1 MWSSD
6 LKSDNL
12 KLRWLIAIT
21 LLVNA
26 AALLNPLIVEGDSVT
41 YAALAQ
47 HMAVHN
53 NWADLMLDGRSWL
66 DKPHFPFWVTA
77 LSFELLGPS
86 SFAYS
91 LPGFL
96 FHLMGGYFTYRIAR
110 LLFDRNTA
118 LLALL
123 VFLSAYHVM
132 YTSSAVKAEAFLTG
146 TITGAC
152 YYWLRFDA
160 DAKWKYLV
168 LGAAFSAMSVM
179 TKGVCT
185 LITITSGLVC
195 MWLYLGQWRKLWS
208 AKWLLAAVLTC
219 LFMAPELMALYLQFD
234 VNPQKNLLGQDQV
247 SGIRFFLWDSQL
259 GRFFKSG
266 VPSTG
271 ESSPLYF
278 VHVFLWAFM
287 PWVLAFVAALVDGAR
302 RFAVVDKPERA
313 KLVFLVA
320 AFFTTFTVF
329 SAAEFQLDYYTVI
342 LYPFAAILCGQYL
355 QRWLSQAGGRGP
367 LVAMQAL
374 TTLLIV
380 GFAVGMAI
388 YVERSNLLL
397 IVLVPLA
404 LMLAGAMRCGIPHSA
419 RAVVVYPVLAVCI
432 LYAFVGSMTFTAQQ
446 AYGVA
451 YNVSKLLPP
460 SPLPIV
466 MYRVDE
472 ITPRELALYR
482 GLPCCLAAN
491 APSQLPG
498 PGSRYLLVIKAEH
511 MDAVRD
517 FLGNNKTLAEGE
529 WIDHKTGL
537 LPRMLRMAKGDE
549 PLEKFRIVEV
559 GV

>member
-179 TKGVCT
+179 TKGVFT

-234 VNPQKNLLGQDQV
+234 VNPQKKPV
-247 SGIRFFLWDSQL
+247 
-259 GRFFKSG
+259 
-266 VPSTG
+266 
-271 ESSPLYF
+271 
-278 VHVFLWAFM
+278 
-287 PWVLAFVAALVDGAR
+287 GAR
-302 RFAVVDKPERA
+302 PGFW
-313 KLVFLVA
+313 
-320 AFFTTFTVF
+320 
-329 SAAEFQLDYYTVI
+329 
-342 LYPFAAILCGQYL
+342 YPFLSMGQPVGPVF
-355 QRWLSQAGGRGP
+355 QIRCPQHRG
-367 LVAMQAL
+367 
-374 TTLLIV
+374 
-380 GFAVGMAI
+380 
-388 YVERSNLLL
+388 
-397 IVLVPLA
+397 
-404 LMLAGAMRCGIPHSA
+404 
-419 RAVVVYPVLAVCI
+419 
-432 LYAFVGSMTFTAQQ
+432 
-446 AYGVA
+446 
-451 YNVSKLLPP
+451 K
-460 SPLPIV
+460 
-466 MYRVDE
+466 
-472 ITPRELALYR
+472 
-482 GLPCCLAAN
+482 
-491 APSQLPG
+491 
-498 PGSRYLLVIKAEH
+498 
-511 MDAVRD
+511 
-517 FLGNNKTLAEGE
+517 
-529 WIDHKTGL
+529 
-537 LPRMLRMAKGDE
+537 
-549 PLEKFRIVEV
+549 
-559 GV
+559 

>member
-1 MWSSD
+1 MRADSLKLGD
-6 LKSDNL
+6 LKL
-12 KLRWLIAIT
+12 HWLVAIT

-26 AALLNPLIVEGDSVT
+26 ASLLNPLIVEGDSVT

-47 HMAVHN
+47 HIAANN
-53 NWADLMLDGRSWL
+53 NWADLMLDGRAWL

-77 LSFELLGPS
+77 LSFELFGAS

-96 FHLMGGYFTYRIAR
+96 FHLLGGYFTYRIAR
-110 LLFDRNTA
+110 LLYDRNTA
-118 LLALL
+118 LLSLL
-123 VFLSAYHVM
+123 VYLCAYHVM
-132 YTSSAVKAEAFLTG
+132 YTSSAVKAEAFLSG

-179 TKGVCT
+179 TKGIFT

-195 MWLYLGQWRKLWS
+195 MWLYLGQWKKLLS
-208 AKWLLAAVLTC
+208 AKWLLAAAMTA
-219 LFMAPELMALYLQFD
+219 LFMAPELLALYLQFD

-271 ESSPLYF
+271 ESNPLYF
-278 VHVFLWAFM
+278 VHVFVWAFM
-287 PWVLAFVAALVDGAR
+287 PWVLVFAAALVDGVR
-302 RFAVVDKPERA
+302 RFTAVGKLEQA

-320 AFFTTFTVF
+320 AFFTTFAVF

-355 QRWLSQAGGRGP
+355 QRWLARAGGGP
-367 LVAMQAL
+367 LVAMQAF
-374 TTLLIV
+374 TTLLIL
-380 GFAVGMAI
+380 GLAVGMAI
-388 YVERSNLLL
+388 YVGRAALLL
-397 IVLVPLA
+397 VVLVPLG
-404 LMLAGAMRCGIPHSA
+404 LMLTGAIRCDVPHPA
-419 RAVVVYPVLAVCI
+419 RAVLVYPVLAICI
-432 LYAFVGSMTFTAQQ
+432 LYAFVESMTFTAQQ

-451 YNVSKLLPP
+451 YNVNKLLPADP
-460 SPLPIV
+460 QPLV
-466 MYRVDE
+466 VYRVDE
-472 ITPRELALYR
+472 IIPRELGVYR
-482 GLPCCLAAN
+482 GVPCVAASE
-491 APSQLPG
+491 PSQLPS
-498 PGSRYLLVIKAEH
+498 PGSRYLLVIKDEQLV
-511 MDAVRD
+511 AVRD
-517 FLGNNKTLAEGE
+517 LLGNHRTVAQGE

-537 LPRMLRMAKGDE
+537 LPRMLRMAKGEE
-549 PLEKFRIVEV
+549 PLEKFSIVEV
-559 GV
+559 GA

>member
-1 MWSSD
+1 M
-6 LKSDNL
+6 
-12 KLRWLIAIT
+12 
-21 LLVNA
+21 
-26 AALLNPLIVEGDSVT
+26 
-41 YAALAQ
+41 
-47 HMAVHN
+47 
-53 NWADLMLDGRSWL
+53 
-66 DKPHFPFWVTA
+66 
-77 LSFELLGPS
+77 
-86 SFAYS
+86 
-91 LPGFL
+91 
-96 FHLMGGYFTYRIAR
+96 
-110 LLFDRNTA
+110 
-118 LLALL
+118 
-123 VFLSAYHVM
+123 
-132 YTSSAVKAEAFLTG
+132 
-146 TITGAC
+146 
-152 YYWLRFDA
+152 
-160 DAKWKYLV
+160 
-168 LGAAFSAMSVM
+168 
-179 TKGVCT
+179 
-185 LITITSGLVC
+185 
-195 MWLYLGQWRKLWS
+195 
-208 AKWLLAAVLTC
+208 
-219 LFMAPELMALYLQFD
+219 
-234 VNPQKNLLGQDQV
+234 
-247 SGIRFFLWDSQL
+247 
-259 GRFFKSG
+259 
-266 VPSTG
+266 
-271 ESSPLYF
+271 
-278 VHVFLWAFM
+278 
-287 PWVLAFVAALVDGAR
+287 
-302 RFAVVDKPERA
+302 
-313 KLVFLVA
+313 FLVA

-388 YVERSNLLL
+388 YVE
-397 IVLVPLA
+397 
-404 LMLAGAMRCGIPHSA
+404 AGAMRCGIPHSA

-517 FLGNNKTLAEGE
+517 FLGNNKTLAEG
-529 WIDHKTGL
+529 
-537 LPRMLRMAKGDE
+537 DE